1 MEQTETTRKVLPIIV
16 FWLLQL
22 TIIHAQKPTEINL
35 NFSAIQK
42 GSTVIEQSN
51 WDKITIEKGE
61 NLYIGFT
68 ANQSA
73 FFRVFLDG
81 ILVEPKLL
89 ESSYILKDLPIG
101 THIFKIIA
109 YTEELNESAPL
120 LLSFTVVEKVIQ
132 QEKKADTIYEP
143 ILANPMFVYGLGGLC
158 VVLLILVV
166 TLLFKKSP
174 KDNSATTKLLEEIS
188 ALKYSYKRVKEEL
201 DKQKEENDNLLTR
214 IQEMD
219 TTVKTLENANVHL
232 VEQKEKLTA
241 SKNKLEV
248 LHKQKEEMF
257 AIAIHDIKNPASAI
271 RGYIEL
277 LNSYE
282 LNANE
287 QQEIMASLVASS
299 EDIVKLS
306 QDMCVIIAKAMPEP
320 KLKFQEASLK
330 SLVDDVCNQNVSYA
344 KAKKVKFF
352 NKNASELPLVKM
364 DPEKIEEA
372 LDNLV
377 NNAIKYA
384 PPETI
389 VEVRSYIKDLN
400 KKLVVV
406 EVKDNGVGLSDED
419 LKRSFKKGAILSAKP
434 TGFEQSSGLGLWIVK
449 KIIEEHDG
457 KVWVESKVGVGSTFA
472 FELPYE

>member
-1 MEQTETTRKVLPIIV
+1 MEQTETTRKLLAIIV
-16 FWLLQL
+16 FWILQL
-22 TIIHAQKPTEINL
+22 TIILAQKPAEINL
-35 NFSAIQK
+35 DITAIQK
-42 GSTVIEQSN
+42 GSTVIEKSN
-51 WDKITIEKGE
+51 WENLTIEQGDT
-61 NLYIGFT
+61 LYIGFA

-73 FFRVFLDG
+73 FFRVFIDG
-81 ILVEPKLL
+81 IMVEPKFM
-89 ESSYILKDLPIG
+89 ESSYILKDMHTGP
-101 THIFKIIA
+101 HIFKLIA

-120 LLSFTVVEKVIQ
+120 LLSFSVVEKMIKE
-132 QEKKADTIYEP
+132 EKNGKTVEP
-143 ILANPMFVYGLGGLC
+143 ISANPTIVYGLAVLC
-158 VVLLILVV
+158 VVLLVIVII
-166 TLLFKKSP
+166 LLFRKTP
-174 KDNSATTKLLEEIS
+174 KDTSAANNLSEEIS
-188 ALKYSYKRVKEEL
+188 ALKYSYKRVKDEL
-201 DKQKEENDNLLTR
+201 DKQKEENENLLVR

-219 TTVKTLENANVHL
+219 ATVKTLENANVLL
-232 VEQKEKLTA
+232 VEQKERLSA

-306 QDMCVIIAKAMPEP
+306 QDMCTIIAKAMPEP

-330 SLVDDVCNQNVSYA
+330 NLVDDVCNQNASYA
-344 KAKKVKFF
+344 KAKKVKLY

-364 DPEKIEEA
+364 DTEKIEEA

-377 NNAIKYA
+377 NNAIKYG

-406 EVKDNGVGLSDED
+406 EVKDNGVGLSEED

-449 KIIEEHDG
+449 RIIEEHDG
-457 KVWVESKVGVGSTFA
+457 KVWVESKEGIGSTFA

>member
-1 MEQTETTRKVLPIIV
+1 MKKSENNNSLLVITILWI
-16 FWLLQL
+16 LQL
-22 TIIHAQKPTEINL
+22 TIILAQNPNEITL
-35 NFSAIQK
+35 NFTAIQK
-42 GSTVIEQSN
+42 GTTIIEASE
-51 WDKITIEKGE
+51 WEKISVEKGE
-61 NLYIGFT
+61 PLYIGFT
-68 ANQSA
+68 SSQSA
-73 FFRVFLDG
+73 FFRVFLNG
-81 ILVEPKLL
+81 LMIEPKLI
-89 ESSYILKDLPIG
+89 ESSYTLKDLNVG
-101 THIFKIIA
+101 THIFKLIA
-109 YTEELNESAPL
+109 YNDDLVESTPL
-120 LLSFTVVEKVIQ
+120 LLTFSVIEKPAQVEQKV
-132 QEKKADTIYEP
+132 ETAESLFSNTF
-143 ILANPMFVYGLGGLC
+143 FVYGLVGLC
-158 VVLLILVV
+158 AVLFILVLIL
-166 TLLFKKSP
+166 LFRKSP
-174 KDNSATTKLLEEIS
+174 KDTTSTTKLSEEIA
-188 ALKYSYKRVKEEL
+188 ALKHSYKRVKEEL
-201 DKQKEENDNLLTR
+201 DKQKEENENLLAR
-214 IQEMD
+214 VQEMD
-219 TTVKTLENANVHL
+219 ATVKTLEKANVHL
-232 VEQKEKLTA
+232 VEQKEKLAA
-241 SKNKLEV
+241 SKNKLEI

-257 AIAIHDIKNPASAI
+257 AIAVHDIKNPASAI

-306 QDMCVIIAKAMPEP
+306 QDMCTIIAKAMPEP
-320 KLKFQEASLK
+320 KLKFQEASLTV
-330 SLVDDVCNQNVSYA
+330 LVDDVCNQNASYA
-344 KAKKVKFF
+344 KAKKVKLF
-352 NKNASELPLVKM
+352 NKNANELPNVKM
-364 DPEKIEEA
+364 DLEKIEEA

-419 LKRSFKKGAILSAKP
+419 LKRSFKKGAILSPKP

-457 KVWVESKVGVGSTFA
+457 KVWVESKEGVGSTFA